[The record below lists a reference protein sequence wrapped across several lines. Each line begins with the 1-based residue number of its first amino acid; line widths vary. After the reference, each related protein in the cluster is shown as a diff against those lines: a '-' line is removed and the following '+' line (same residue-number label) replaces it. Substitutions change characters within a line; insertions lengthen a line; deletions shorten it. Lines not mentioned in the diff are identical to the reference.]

1 MNIRIL
7 YCFLVL
13 SLSGYNLCA
22 QTLRDNNST
31 PTNSSIQNT
40 IHIIPN
46 FAEDKM
52 EISFTI
58 SKQTLLN
65 IKMTD
70 ILGNEPF
77 SLFNES
83 VATGEFKRN
92 FNLPIKLA
100 KGLYFIKINAGNE
113 VVIKRIAF
121 Q

>member
-83 VATGEFKRN
+83 VAAGEFKR
-92 FNLPIKLA
+92 IKLA

-113 VVIKRIAF
+113 VVIRRIAI

>member
-1 MNIRIL
+1 MNIRIV

-13 SLSGYNLCA
+13 SLFGFNLCA
-22 QTLRDNNST
+22 QTTRDNSNT
-31 PTNSSIQNT
+31 TTNNSIQNS
-40 IHIIPN
+40 IHIVPN

-58 SKQTLLN
+58 SKKTLLN

-77 SLFNES
+77 SLFNET
-83 VATGEFKRN
+83 VAAGEFKRN

-113 VVIKRIAF
+113 VVIRRIAF

>member
-22 QTLRDNNST
+22 QTLRDNSST
-31 PTNSSIQNT
+31 ATNSSIQNT
-40 IHIIPN
+40 IHIVPN
-46 FAEDKM
+46 FSEDKI

-83 VATGEFKRN
+83 VAAGEFKRN

-100 KGLYFIKINAGNE
+100 KGLYFIKINKG
-113 VVIKRIAF
+113 IKKCFNKIYK
-121 Q
+121 

>member
-1 MNIRIL
+1 M
-7 YCFLVL
+7 
-13 SLSGYNLCA
+13 
-22 QTLRDNNST
+22 

-40 IHIIPN
+40 IHINPN

-83 VATGEFKRN
+83 VAAGEFKRN

-100 KGLYFIKINAGNE
+100 KGLYLHFNKKQFSTNLKNTFP
-113 VVIKRIAF
+113 VFAF
-121 Q
+121 FLNPLQWN

>member
-22 QTLRDNNST
+22 QTTRENSSTTTNN
-31 PTNSSIQNT
+31 SIQNT
-40 IHIIPN
+40 IRIVPN
-46 FAEDKM
+46 FSEDKI

-83 VATGEFKRN
+83 VAAGEFKRN

-113 VVIKRIAF
+113 VVIRRIAF

>member
-22 QTLRDNNST
+22 QTLRNNSST
-31 PTNSSIQNT
+31 ATNSSIQNT
-40 IHIIPN
+40 IHIVPN
-46 FAEDKM
+46 FSEDKI

-58 SKQTLLN
+58 SKQTLMN

-83 VATGEFKRN
+83 VAAGEFKRN

>member
-13 SLSGYNLCA
+13 SLSGYNICA
-22 QTLRDNNST
+22 QTLRDNSST
-31 PTNSSIQNT
+31 ATNSSIQNT
-40 IHIIPN
+40 VHIVPN
-46 FAEDKM
+46 FSEDKI

-83 VATGEFKRN
+83 VAAGEFKRN

>member
-22 QTLRDNNST
+22 QTLRDNSST
-31 PTNSSIQNT
+31 ATNNSIQNT
-40 IHIIPN
+40 IHIVPN
-46 FAEDKM
+46 FSEDKI

-83 VATGEFKRN
+83 VAAGEFKRN

>member
-1 MNIRIL
+1 MNIRAL
-7 YCFLVL
+7 YCFLTI
-13 SLSGYNLCA
+13 SLFGYNLSA
-22 QTLRDNNST
+22 QTLRDNNNIL
-31 PTNSSIQNT
+31 TNSSIQNT
-40 IHIIPN
+40 IHISPN

-52 EISFTI
+52 EISFNI

-77 SLFNES
+77 SLFNEI
-83 VATGEFKRN
+83 VAAGEFKRN

-113 VVIKRIAF
+113 VVIRRIAL

>member
-1 MNIRIL
+1 
-7 YCFLVL
+7 
-13 SLSGYNLCA
+13 
-22 QTLRDNNST
+22 LRDNSST
-31 PTNSSIQNT
+31 ATNSSIQNT
-40 IHIIPN
+40 IHIVPN
-46 FAEDKM
+46 FAEDKI

-83 VATGEFKRN
+83 VAAGEFKRN